1 MQTQPSAILKTI
13 LPIATLTL
21 LLVFCAPAF
30 AATAAINNTS
40 IAAKQLT
47 INGNGFSGSPL
58 AVTLDGQELAVV
70 STTPTQI
77 IVSLD
82 AMPSGGKHKLVVTAG
97 ETKAVST
104 VTVFT
109 SAQLV
114 AELNPTQDSVPIPP
128 TTLFIPTENAT
139 YQVSAS
145 LKVVT
150 PNQAEGSGPQFWRLD
165 FGTGENAKQVNSNA
179 DHGGSMLAYAN
190 AEHLTGSVA
199 SWVVK
204 GHVGV
209 PITYSVS
216 PSFPELSGTYEVSIT
231 VELMQ

>member
-13 LPIATLTL
+13 LPIATLAF

-30 AATAAINNTS
+30 AATATINNTS
-40 IAAKQLT
+40 IAANQLT
-47 INGNGFSGSPL
+47 INGNGFSSTPL
-58 AVTLDGQELAVV
+58 AVTLDGQELVVV

-77 IVSLD
+77 VVALD
-82 AMPSGGKHKLVVTAG
+82 TMPVGGKHKLLVTAG
-97 ETKAVST
+97 EAKAATT

-109 SAQLV
+109 SSRLV
-114 AELNPTQDSVPIPP
+114 AELNPTQDSVAIPP

-150 PNQAEGSGPQFWRLD
+150 PNQAEGSGEQFWRLN
-165 FGTGENAKQVNSNA
+165 FGTGEVAKQVNSDA
-179 DHGGSMLAYAN
+179 GHGGSMLAYAN
-190 AEHLTGSVA
+190 ADHPTGSAA

-209 PITYSVS
+209 PIIYSVS